1 MIKILNSSNKFF
13 NSSLEKLLLNR
24 KKKIQ
29 LNRLSVTKIID
40 DVKKNG
46 DKAILKYEKRFSNNK
61 IIIPN
66 SKKIKKVISSLD
78 PKIKQAIDFAYSRIY
93 KFHSLQ
99 KFKNVSYKDKLRNSY
114 VGTSYY
120 YTVLVVLVCIFP
132 LLIL

>member
-66 SKKIKKVISSLD
+66 SKKNKK
-78 PKIKQAIDFAYSRIY
+78 
-93 KFHSLQ
+93 
-99 KFKNVSYKDKLRNSY
+99 SYFFS
-114 VGTSYY
+114 
-120 YTVLVVLVCIFP
+120 
-132 LLIL
+132 